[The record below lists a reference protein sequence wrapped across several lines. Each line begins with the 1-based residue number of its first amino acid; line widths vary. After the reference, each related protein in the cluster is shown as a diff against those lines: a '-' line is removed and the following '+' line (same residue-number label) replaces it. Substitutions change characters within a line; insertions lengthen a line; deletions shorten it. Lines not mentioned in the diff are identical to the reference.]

1 MALKMTG
8 TNITIHFVILCWWIL
23 VLYWIVSAFSVKPVK
38 ERPSWRSRLA
48 TIWLPIIIFLLL
60 AGIGSFKPGWIR
72 PDTRF
77 LPDTPVLR
85 IVGDVAVL
93 IGLIVALWARTVL
106 GGNWSGFVTFKEN
119 HELIVRGPYRF
130 VRHPIY
136 TGILVMIL
144 GTAIISGRTVAFL
157 ALIIC
162 FLVYWQKLRQEEA
175 LLTKHFPE
183 TYPAYKSR
191 TKALIPFLF

>member
-1 MALKMTG
+1 MT
-8 TNITIHFVILCWWIL
+8 IQFVKLCWLIL
-23 VLYWIVSAFSVKPVK
+23 VLFWIISAFSAKAVK
-38 ERPSWRSRLA
+38 ERPSLGSRLA
-48 TIWLPIIIFLLL
+48 TICLPIIFVLLV

-72 PDTRF
+72 LNERF
-77 LPDTPVLR
+77 LPDTLALR
-85 IVGDVAVL
+85 IMADVTVL

-106 GGNWSGFVTFKEN
+106 GGNWSASVTFKQD

-136 TGILVMIL
+136 TGILLMIL
-144 GTAIISGRTVAFL
+144 GTAIISGRAVAFL

-175 LLTKHFPE
+175 LLTRHFPE
-183 TYPAYKSR
+183 TYPGYKSR